1 MADPIIDELKEILGK
16 QISENLLRK
25 NYGVINNQ
33 QVQNYALLS
42 IAQNLAE
49 IADLS

>member
-1 MADPIIDELKEILGK
+1 MADPIIDKLKDVLG
-16 QISENLLRK
+16 QTISEKLVRGD
-25 NYGVINNQ
+25 YGLINNQ